1 MQVPR
6 ARIVPQAIP
15 RLTYGARRR
24 TGETPEIR
32 EALEKPRIVLRHA
45 AHLRLLQHEFGDQH
59 AVRIAGAAPRQ
70 IARGAGPPGQQAAG
84 ERRFHVPP
92 KFRLHP
98 FFSFPHFVLTPCPAL
113 GTFVLTPCP
122 PLGAFVLTPCPP
134 LGTFVLTPL
143 SPSPFRRGGTRN
155 SPFVPPLH
163 VVETGSGGED
173 VVAERATRGEDHD
186 AERGTRGENHDVKRG
201 TGGSD
206 EVWGWTYGPWVPK
219 IQPMSNGAAL
229 TLDPLRL
236 IARWSLRTADHAGRF
251 SFLIADMF
259 RGLAEWRVWVPRTL
273 EQATAVGYGSLFIV
287 LLVAGFAGAVTS
299 LQTGY
304 QFTGTLPLYYAGA
317 VISESMILELGPVL
331 TALILAGR
339 IGARYA
345 AELGTMRVTEQID
358 ALESLGRSPVSHLL
372 IPRVIAGLLVIPALT
387 MFANATGI
395 IVGYLTAKG
404 SLGLTYGDFEYGA
417 RYFFRP
423 LDLWYSAIKSVC
435 FAGALTTIPC
445 YLGFNTQQGAEGVG
459 RATTTAVVSASVAIL
474 MLDALTTK
482 LLLVAK

>member
-1 MQVPR
+1 MPVR
-6 ARIVPQAIP
+6 ALAC
-15 RLTYGARRR
+15 
-24 TGETPEIR
+24 
-32 EALEKPRIVLRHA
+32 
-45 AHLRLLQHEFGDQH
+45 
-59 AVRIAGAAPRQ
+59 
-70 IARGAGPPGQQAAG
+70 ARG
-84 ERRFHVPP
+84 
-92 KFRLHP
+92 
-98 FFSFPHFVLTPCPAL
+98 
-113 GTFVLTPCP
+113 
-122 PLGAFVLTPCPP
+122 
-134 LGTFVLTPL
+134 
-143 SPSPFRRGGTRN
+143 
-155 SPFVPPLH
+155 
-163 VVETGSGGED
+163 
-173 VVAERATRGEDHD
+173 
-186 AERGTRGENHDVKRG
+186 
-201 TGGSD
+201 
-206 EVWGWTYGPWVPK
+206 GWTYGPWVPK
-219 IQPMSNGAAL
+219 IQPMSNGAAV

-339 IGARYA
+339 IGARY
-345 AELGTMRVTEQID
+345 V
-358 ALESLGRSPVSHLL
+358 
-372 IPRVIAGLLVIPALT
+372 AGLMVIPALT

-395 IVGYLTAKG
+395 VVGYLTAKG
-404 SLGLTYGDFEYGA
+404 ALSLTYGDFEYGA

-423 LDLWYSAIKSVC
+423 LDLWYSLIKSYC
-435 FAGALTTIPC
+435 FAAAITAIPC

-474 MLDALTTK
+474 MLDALITK